1 MVVNIPIAGDDH
13 SPKLPTDFYKTELTS
28 EVRTNN
34 WILNLYFFSQDD
46 LNWTMDTLTFTP
58 TDNDTLMENDE
69 FAFILKSDGKRL
81 YILVQAVFKHSWTL
95 IIHTLA
101 PSIFFS
107 PIHCFSPTSGLPRK
121 LIFGMP
127 TFFNICSRL

>member
-1 MVVNIPIAGDDH
+1 
-13 SPKLPTDFYKTELTS
+13 
-28 EVRTNN
+28 
-34 WILNLYFFSQDD
+34 
-46 LNWTMDTLTFTP
+46 MDTLTFTP

-121 LIFGMP
+121 LIFGILP
-127 TFFNICSRL
+127 YFTKFERICKKSFKNIYSHQLVLIHTKPYF